1 MKILVTAGELQKL
14 ISPEV
19 ELELVSTAAAQVAG
33 HLVDKVKAKM
43 PNHLQTV
50 ERAIEQQIKALA
62 SPNGLHS
69 SVKNMVSTH
78 VSEVAQGCAVAL
90 KDKLARDATDVALVR
105 VDELTKARLEVFDKK
120 LHEMLAEAV
129 NVFETALESRVA
141 ILAEQKFM
149 ALVRGAS
156 AVTQEKIL

>member
-1 MKILVTAGELQKL
+1 MMLSGRPDRKERPPMKILVTAGELQKL

-120 LHEMLAEAV
+120 TRQTPQGV
-129 NVFETALESRVA
+129 VETCRARIKA
-141 ILAEQKFM
+141 YD
-149 ALVRGAS
+149 RG
-156 AVTQEKIL
+156 VL